1 MFEKSDISYCM
12 THAPA
17 TVQAAA
23 SYVVDSFAD
32 AIKHLEKLLY
42 QNSIKA

>member
-1 MFEKSDISYCM
+1 MAY
-12 THAPA
+12 APKNIQKAA
-17 TVQAAA
+17 T
-23 SYVVDSFAD
+23 YVVDHFAD